1 MTESTNW
8 GNDNAVFFEE
18 IDADFETTVV
28 NDDKPIVWQGNDI
41 VIKKYFEIPIT
52 TGFTSFLW
60 YVTVIFVNLLFFY
73 VIIALMCSV
82 LICRVRNLTW
92 GYFIS
97 TLHVLR

>member
-41 VIKKYFEIPIT
+41 VIKKYFEIPIPILQP
-52 TGFTSFLW
+52 GS
-60 YVTVIFVNLLFFY
+60 LLSY
-73 VIIALMCSV
+73 GMSL
-82 LICRVRNLTW
+82 
-92 GYFIS
+92 
-97 TLHVLR
+97 